1 MRKIRNLEQSR
12 NIIEEQ
18 QSSGLTI
25 TEHCQ
30 KNALSKTTS
39 YAAKNKLKALPVNFV
54 RAKITK
60 QPDVIKPQQPI
71 ILLVGKVKI
80 RLPPT
85 APSTYLSQLLREFER
100 DAYTGALFFLQQSE
114 R

>member
-30 KNALSKTTS
+30 KNALSKTTF
-39 YAAKNKLKALPVNFV
+39 YAAKNKLKALPGNFV
-54 RAKITK
+54 RDKITK

-71 ILLVGKVKI
+71 TLTVGKVKVS
-80 RLPPT
+80 LPSTTP
-85 APSTYLSQLLREFER
+85 ATYLSQLLREF
-100 DAYTGALFFLQQSE
+100 A
-114 R
+114 